1 MTDREK
7 ELIKYQKQY
16 LNLVNKI
23 TQLQLSGE
31 NLPKELLKQAQEV
44 GPGKHLASQQI
55 SFSKRVLSK
64 VRLSSTWLPV

>member
-23 TQLQLSGE
+23 TRLQLSGE
-31 NLPKELLKQAQEV
+31 NPPGALLKQAQEI
-44 GPGKHLASQQI
+44 GRAAEIPEMFLKTL
-55 SFSKRVLSK
+55 
-64 VRLSSTWLPV
+64 

>member
-44 GPGKHLASQQI
+44 GRAAEIPQTFLKTL
-55 SFSKRVLSK
+55 
-64 VRLSSTWLPV
+64 